1 MNFKDLREANL
12 SKAQIKKVHDKADE
26 MPKSD
31 FIKRYGKDGD
41 SVRFATATNMVK
53 KQLGIDEGILGNL
66 GKYFKGDRPDVIG
79 TKVSG
84 NDTIPNIDVPVKTI
98 ELPIPGTTFK
108 GKLNGSK
115 KSEALD
121 KEDEKSV
128 GRVVKGLKKAVK
140 AHQGQVDALTKD
152 IKDEVAPVTR
162 AKAALDVAVAKKSV
176 KAAAAVKQKTKDKAD
191 VQRLLDR
198 QKRLRVVARRN
209 EEVVDEANNPHQDV
223 NNKSN
228 SLSPGENKDINKQ
241 RQNQLNKKSAKAAAL
256 VKKFAQIERGRKA
269 TALADPIKYKMDGDN
284 SASKMPYTH
293 YRSKAGSYAA
303 NVKPEYYFKK
313 EEVKI
318 TEGGPGSGP
327 RHKEVTITRNG
338 KTKTVKGVAA
348 KIFTDAGW
356 KLKEEVELDEVH
368 FSNRGET
375 PAPKGMHKL
384 RSGRDIP
391 SSPQVDKIHKK
402 VVAMTDRNDHFGA
415 KIEIAKAC
423 GDKKLVQIYNA
434 LELMHDKYGVVG
446 NKSIELRQ
454 IFEPVLNNAIDRKFG
469 KYADVI
475 RDAT

>member
-1 MNFKDLREANL
+1 MKFNELREANL

-31 FIKRYGKDGD
+31 FIKRYGKEGD
-41 SVRFATATNMVK
+41 AVRFATATNQVK
-53 KQLGIDEGILGNL
+53 KELGLEG
-66 GKYFKGDRPDVIG
+66 Y
-79 TKVSG
+79 TSG
-84 NDTIPNIDVPVKTI
+84 
-98 ELPIPGTTFK
+98 PGTSRGRQGDGTYPRGYDPQAK
-108 GKLNGSK
+108 PITLPVELEKTP
-115 KSEALD
+115 KSLLKRIFSDLD

-152 IKDEVAPVTR
+152 IKDETELDEFIAPVARVIGKAAVPVAKAVGKIAYKGAKVAVKKGTPIVKKGVKV
-162 AKAALDVAVAKKSV
+162 AIKKGTPIVKKVGKEVGKAALDVAVDVGQGVGDLAKKGA

-198 QKRLRVVARRN
+198 QKRLRAVGKRN
-209 EEVVDEANNPHQDV
+209 
-223 NNKSN
+223 
-228 SLSPGENKDINKQ
+228 
-241 RQNQLNKKSAKAAAL
+241 
-256 VKKFAQIERGRKA
+256 
-269 TALADPIKYKMDGDN
+269 
-284 SASKMPYTH
+284 
-293 YRSKAGSYAA
+293 
-303 NVKPEYYFKK
+303 
-313 EEVKI
+313 
-318 TEGGPGSGP
+318 
-327 RHKEVTITRNG
+327 
-338 KTKTVKGVAA
+338 
-348 KIFTDAGW
+348 
-356 KLKEEVELDEVH
+356 EEVELDEVH

-402 VVAMTDRNDHFGA
+402 VVKMTDRNDHFGA